1 MSWDYRERNRQ
12 VEKQNMYSMWVKA
25 FMMIIGV
32 CLVFANLMTGESFA
46 KKDSSGKD
54 EKGVSVVVTSAKK
67 MRFEERVETSG
78 NLETREF
85 SLVSARVPGIIDDIF
100 VREGDQVIAG
110 KTRLFQID
118 KVKSKQAIDI
128 AEQAV
133 SVSELRYKAGQATV
147 KRIEA
152 DLDKAE
158 IDYERF
164 KRLYNNDLAVTKN
177 ALESQESRYI
187 QTKAAL
193 DEAKAMADLS
203 EKELEQERGRLI
215 MAQKD
220 YENSM
225 GISPISGYVSKRFK
239 EPGEM
244 VGAGTPIVE
253 IDNLS
258 VLEVSAYLPAAYYQ
272 KVVTGETT
280 MKVTVG
286 TIQVGELPVVYKSP
300 VIDNRLR
307 NFEIKALIKDPQEG
321 VTSGDIALINVILG
335 AHEGTGVLREAVL
348 RRLSGT
354 NLFIAERGIAKM
366 MPIETGLE
374 NDGWIEVL
382 SKGIREGMS
391 VITMGQDRLSD
402 GAAISILKEE

>member
-1 MSWDYRERNRQ
+1 MVLMRLK
-12 VEKQNMYSMWVKA
+12 V
-25 FMMIIGV
+25 FMMTIGI
-32 CLVFANLMTGESFA
+32 CLVFGNLMTGESSA
-46 KKDSSGKD
+46 KEASSEKDK
-54 EKGVSVVVTSAKK
+54 KGLSVVVTAVKE
-67 MRFEERVETSG
+67 MNFEERVETSG

-110 KTRLFQID
+110 KTKLFQID
-118 KVKSKQAIDI
+118 RVKSKQAIDI
-128 AEQAV
+128 AKEAV
-133 SVSELRYKAGQATV
+133 SVSEFRYRARLATV

-152 DLDKAE
+152 DLNKAE

-164 KRLYNNDLAVTKN
+164 KRLYHNDMAVTKN

-203 EKELEQERGRLI
+203 EKEMEQERGRLI

-280 MKVTVG
+280 MEVTVG
-286 TIQVGELPVVYKSP
+286 TIRVGELLVVYKSP
-300 VIDNRLR
+300 VIDSRLR

-335 AHEGTGVLREAVL
+335 AHEGTGVPREAVL

-354 NLFIAERGIAKM
+354 HLFVAEKGTAKM
-366 MPIETGLE
+366 VPVETGLE

-382 SKGIREGMS
+382 SEDIQEGTS

-402 GAAISILKEE
+402 GTAISILKEE

>member
-1 MSWDYRERNRQ
+1 M
-12 VEKQNMYSMWVKA
+12 VFMWLNA
-25 FMMIIGV
+25 FIMTIGV
-32 CLVFANLMTGESFA
+32 CLVFGNLMTGESFA
-46 KKDSSGKD
+46 KEASSGKD
-54 EKGVSVVVTSAKK
+54 EKGVSVVVTAAKE
-67 MRFEERVETSG
+67 MNFEERVETSG

-100 VREGDQVIAG
+100 VREGDQVVKG
-110 KTRLFQID
+110 KTRLFQTD
-118 KVKSKQAIDI
+118 KIKLSQAVDI
-128 AEQAV
+128 AEQEV
-133 SVSELRYKAGQATV
+133 SVSELRYRAKRATV

-164 KRLYNNDLAVTKN
+164 KRLYHNDLAVTKN

-203 EKELEQERGRLI
+203 ERELEQARSRLI
-215 MAQKD
+215 MAKKD
-220 YENSM
+220 LEDSM
-225 GISPISGYVSKRFK
+225 VVSPINGYVSTRFR

-244 VGAGTPIVE
+244 AAAGTPIVR
-253 IDNLS
+253 IDDLS
-258 VLEVSAYLPAAYYQ
+258 VIEVSAFLPAVYYS
-272 KVVTGETT
+272 KVIIEETK

-286 TIQVGELPVVYKSP
+286 DIQVGELPVIYKSP
-300 VIDNRLR
+300 VIDSRLR

-335 AHEGTGVLREAVL
+335 AHEGTGVPREAVL

-354 NLFIAERGIAKM
+354 NLFVAEKGIAKM
-366 MPIETGLE
+366 VPIETGLE
-374 NDGWIEVL
+374 NDGWIEIL
-382 SKGIREGMS
+382 SKDIREGMS

-402 GAAISILKEE
+402 GTAISILKEE

>member
-1 MSWDYRERNRQ
+1 MNF
-12 VEKQNMYSMWVKA
+12 MWLKV
-25 FMMIIGV
+25 FMMTVGV
-32 CLVFANLMTGESFA
+32 CLVFGNLMSGEFSA
-46 KKDSSGKD
+46 KEASSEKD
-54 EKGVSVVVTSAKK
+54 EKGMSVVVMAAKE
-67 MRFEERVETSG
+67 MIFEERVETSG

-118 KVKSKQAIDI
+118 RVKSKQAIDI
-128 AEQAV
+128 AKEAV
-133 SVSELRYKAGQATV
+133 SVSEFRYKARLATV

-152 DLDKAE
+152 DLNKAE

-164 KRLYNNDLAVTKN
+164 KRLYHDDLAVTKN

-220 YENSM
+220 NENSM
-225 GISPISGYVSKRFK
+225 GISPISGYVSNRFK

-244 VGAGTPIVE
+244 VGAGIPIVE

-258 VLEVSAYLPAAYYQ
+258 VLEVSAFLPAAYYQ

-300 VIDNRLR
+300 VIDSRLR
-307 NFEIKALIKDPQEG
+307 NFEIKALIKDPMEG
-321 VTSGDIALINVILG
+321 VTSGDIAQIHVILG
-335 AHEGTGVLREAVL
+335 THEGTGVLREAVL
-348 RRLSGT
+348 RRLTGT
-354 NLFIAERGIAKM
+354 NLFVAEKGIAKM
-366 MPIETGLE
+366 VPVETGLE
-374 NDGWIEVL
+374 NDGWIEIL
-382 SKGIREGMS
+382 SKDNKKGLPI
-391 VITMGQDRLSD
+391 VTMGQDRLSD
-402 GAAISILKEE
+402 GTAISILKEE

>member
-1 MSWDYRERNRQ
+1 
-12 VEKQNMYSMWVKA
+12 MWVKV
-25 FMMIIGV
+25 FIMIIGT
-32 CLVFANLMTGESFA
+32 CLVFGNLMTGESFA
-46 KKDSSGKD
+46 QENSSSEDKKGM
-54 EKGVSVVVTSAKK
+54 SVVVTEAKE
-67 MRFEERVETSG
+67 MIFEEYVETSG

-110 KTRLFQID
+110 KTRLFHID
-118 KVKSKQAIDI
+118 RVKSKQAIDI
-128 AEQAV
+128 AKEAV
-133 SVSELRYKAGQATV
+133 SVSEFRYRARLATV

-152 DLDKAE
+152 DLNKTE

-164 KRLYNNDLAVTKN
+164 KRLYHDDLAVTKN

-220 YENSM
+220 FENSM
-225 GISPISGYVSKRFK
+225 GISPISGYVTKRFK

-272 KVVTGETT
+272 KVVTGKTT

-286 TIQVGELPVVYKSP
+286 TLQVGELPVIYKSP
-300 VIDNRLR
+300 VIDSRLR
-307 NFEIKALIKDPQEG
+307 NFEIKALIKDPREG

-335 AHEGTGVLREAVL
+335 AHEGTGVPREAVL
-348 RRLSGT
+348 KRLNGT
-354 NLFIAERGIAKM
+354 NLFVAEKGIAKM
-366 MPIETGLE
+366 VPVETGLE
-374 NDGWIEVL
+374 NDGWIEIL
-382 SKGIREGMS
+382 SKNIKEGQS
-391 VITMGQDRLSD
+391 IVTMGQDRLSD
-402 GAAISILKEE
+402 GTAISIVKEE

>member
-1 MSWDYRERNRQ
+1 M
-12 VEKQNMYSMWVKA
+12 EKQHMYFIRQKV
-25 FMMIIGV
+25 FIITFGV
-32 CLVFANLMTGESFA
+32 CLVFGNLMTGESFA
-46 KKDSSGKD
+46 KEASPETN
-54 EKGVSVVVTSAKK
+54 EKGLSVVVTAAKE
-67 MRFEERVETSG
+67 MVFEERVETSG

-118 KVKSKQAIDI
+118 RVKSKQAIDI
-128 AEQAV
+128 AKEAV
-133 SVSELRYKAGQATV
+133 SVSEFRYRAKLATV
-147 KRIEA
+147 KRTEA
-152 DLDKAE
+152 DYHKSKT
-158 IDYERF
+158 DYERF
-164 KRLYNNDLAVTKN
+164 ERLYHNDMAVTKN

-187 QTKAAL
+187 QSKAAL

-215 MAQKD
+215 MAKKD

-225 GISPISGYVSKRFK
+225 GISPINGYVSKRFK

-244 VGAGTPIVE
+244 VGAGTPIIR

-258 VLEVSAYLPAAYYQ
+258 VLEVSAYLPAVYYQ
-272 KVVTGETT
+272 KVVTGKTT

-286 TIQVGELPVVYKSP
+286 TIRVGELPVVYKSP

-321 VTSGDIALINVILG
+321 VTSGDIALIHVILA
-335 AHEGTGVLREAVL
+335 AHEGTGVPREAVL
-348 RRLSGT
+348 KRLTDT
-354 NLFIAERGIAKM
+354 NLFVAEKGIAKM
-366 MPIETGLE
+366 VPVETGLE
-374 NDGWIEVL
+374 NDGWIEIL
-382 SKGIREGMS
+382 SKDIKKGLPI
-391 VITMGQDRLSD
+391 VIMGQDRLSD
-402 GAAISILKEE
+402 GIAISILKEE